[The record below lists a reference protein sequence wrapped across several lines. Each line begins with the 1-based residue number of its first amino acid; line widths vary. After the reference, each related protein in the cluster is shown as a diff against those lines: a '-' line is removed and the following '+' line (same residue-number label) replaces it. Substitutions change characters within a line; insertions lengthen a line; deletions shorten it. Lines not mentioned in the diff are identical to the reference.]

1 MTTTTLCIPSTTR
14 TTRQDDGR
22 EIAGGG
28 ASDGE
33 REISMASK

>member
-1 MTTTTLCIPSTTR
+1 MTTTTLCILFTMR

-28 ASDGE
+28 ADGGE